1 MEKEN
6 EHPQLINH
14 IVTKYLESISEK
26 LAVRFKK
33 EWKIDDDNSFENHAD
48 VTLAAVVEKF
58 RKDQEES
65 KGKKRKIDHLETNND
80 KSSSTKIK
88 KNDHKKK
95 KGEVNRKTVF
105 IRNIDKD
112 FNYDEHKEKF
122 SKFGKV
128 FGFTN
133 SGKGHGFV
141 TFSSESEAKAFID
154 EIDNTEIDGKTVQ
167 LNLARGSQGNND
179 GEEEGRKLFVHGIKQ
194 DVREEAIKEIFS
206 KYGTVVDV
214 FNPGKGF
221 AFVTFDEASSA
232 EKAVEKLNGKEK
244 FGTVLSINVSKP
256 KEKPSKGKKNKKK
269 KKGALDLSE
278 SSRIFV
284 KNVDKDADLEEV
296 KTKFGQFG
304 DVKDV
309 YNPGKG
315 FIFISFSQ
323 SKDAEEAV
331 KSMDGEKLFGKTFNC
346 NIARFKKDVK
356 KKKK

>member
-1 MEKEN
+1 VK
-6 EHPQLINH
+6 
-14 IVTKYLESISEK
+14 
-26 LAVRFKK
+26 FKK
-33 EWKIDDDNSFENHAD
+33 EWNIDDNDFENKAN

-58 RKDQEES
+58 SKDHES
-65 KGKKRKIDHLETNND
+65 PKGTKRKASHLEENNED
-80 KSSSTKIK
+80 KSNK
-88 KNDHKKK
+88 KNVKKKK

-105 IRNIDKD
+105 IRNIGKD
-112 FNYDEHKEKF
+112 FNYEEHKEKF
-122 SKFGKV
+122 SRFGKV

-141 TFSSESEAKAFID
+141 TFSSETEARACID
-154 EIDNTEIDGKTVQ
+154 EMDNTEIGGETIQ
-167 LNLARGSQGNND
+167 LNLARGSQGNNEVD
-179 GEEEGRKLFVHGIKQ
+179 EEGCKLFVHGIKQ
-194 DVREEAIKEIFS
+194 DVREEAIKELFS

-221 AFVTFDEASSA
+221 AFVTFEEASSA
-232 EKAVEKLNGKEK
+232 EKAINKLNGKEK
-244 FGTVLSINVSKP
+244 FGSVLSMNVSKP
-256 KEKPSKGKKNKKK
+256 KEKASKGKKKKK

-296 KTKFGQFG
+296 KKKFGEFG

-323 SKDAEEAV
+323 SKEAEEAV
-331 KSMDGEKLFGKTFNC
+331 KSMDGEKLFGKTLNC
-346 NIARFKKDVK
+346 NVARFKKDVK